1 MCTDNEDSDAPTD
14 REFPEPAPD
23 AAPLRAL
30 PGWSIFRSQ
39 IIGAGDSEAAAQS
52 EESVSPPRLE
62 RETMAPQRGTFV
74 GRAGFAPA
82 LELPCEF
89 GRYRLLRLLGEG
101 GMGTVYLAHDLQLR
115 REVALKVPKFA
126 SSSNRETLDRFYREA
141 RVAATL
147 RHPNLC
153 PIFDVGEHQETPY
166 LTMAYIEG
174 RPLSELVSATAA
186 PLDEREVVR
195 IIGAVAGAL
204 QAAHSKGVIHRD
216 LKPGNILLDA
226 QHEPIVTDFGLA
238 RSFTRNEERLTEV
251 GGIVGTPEYMSPEQA
266 LGEPDAIGPAAD
278 IYSLGVILYES
289 LTGKPPFIGGPSA
302 AVIGQML
309 TKPPPP
315 MSSLR
320 TGINPQLESVCLR
333 ALAKE
338 PSARFRSM
346 RDFADALERAFQSPP
361 VEQTPSIELPLR
373 RLSVRAKP
381 VPVVVMARSL
391 KADESSSA
399 SSLSETSR
407 WWRVPQWRI
416 FILVVLLATATA
428 GGLVGY
434 TLNRSGVATD
444 PLQTTSTSEAN
455 NGPTSNAT
463 KTDKVILNRFGSNQV
478 ENAAVPTADASTTPI
493 AVSSPASSPV
503 VYRFTNSIGL
513 EFVRI
518 ESGEFMMG
526 ADDSDLE
533 ATADEKPRHKVQ
545 ITRPFFMGIH
555 EVTVQRYFQVVSA
568 SENASRHQLP
578 APNGQYA
585 WDSDP
590 NPVTNLA
597 WQEAKMFCELLSQK
611 AEEKGLKYRLPT
623 EAEWEYCRR
632 AGTTTRYITGD
643 TLVLTGDPCRANLA
657 EGICCMNQDQLYSLG
672 FVDISSV
679 HRNDFGLCSMAGSL
693 REWCEDWYAP
703 DYYKQFENTAA
714 VDPKGPVKGTVHVA
728 RGGSVLDP
736 ADKLRSSCRTRAKT
750 DTLFGFR
757 VVCEIK

>member
-391 KADESSSA
+391 KVDESSSA

-455 NGPTSNAT
+455 NGPTNHGT
-463 KTDKVILNRFGSNQV
+463 ETDKVILNRFGSNQI

-526 ADDSDLE
+526 ADDSDPE

-555 EVTVQRYFQVVSA
+555 EVTVQRYFQVVGA
-568 SENASRHQLP
+568 AENPSRHQLP
-578 APNGQYA
+578 APGYLSWGN
-585 WDSDP
+585 DSR
-590 NPVTNLA
+590 PVTNLA
-597 WQEAKMFCELLSQK
+597 WQEAKMFCELLSQIS
-611 AEEKGLKYRLPT
+611 AEKGLKYRLPT
-623 EAEWEYCRR
+623 EAEWEYCCR
-632 AGTTTRYITGD
+632 AGTTTRYHHGD
-643 TLVLTGDPCRANLA
+643 TLTRAD
-657 EGICCMNQDQLYSLG
+657 GI
-672 FVDISSV
+672 
-679 HRNDFGLCSMAGSL
+679 FGLTQTELVSPGFPDHSPLPRNSFGLFDMMGSL
-693 REWCEDWYAP
+693 REWCEDGYDA

-736 ADKLRSSCRTRAKT
+736 ADKLRSSCRTHSKT